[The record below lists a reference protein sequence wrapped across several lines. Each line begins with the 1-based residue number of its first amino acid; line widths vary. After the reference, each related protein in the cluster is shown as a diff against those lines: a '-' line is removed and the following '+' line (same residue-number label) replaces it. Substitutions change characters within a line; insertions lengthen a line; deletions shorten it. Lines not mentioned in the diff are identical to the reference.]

1 MKDKEAMLK
10 EFIFNKLVRDRKID
24 GWDNDQSLLQN
35 GIIDSLGIVK
45 LLTFME
51 EKFSIKVTDKDFIPD
66 NFETINHLLSLIE
79 QKQVDG

>member
-45 LLTFME
+45 LITFME
-51 EKFSIKVTDKDFIPD
+51 RKFSIKVTDEDFIPD